1 MTVAAR
7 KSSLP
12 RAVAQYAHIGRSIA
26 SLGGY
31 TPVAAPLGVAAI
43 AMVMARRDADMQKP
57 AQSAKV
63 KRNESC
69 PCGSG
74 KKYKKCCGA
83 TVH

>member
-1 MTVAAR
+1 M
-7 KSSLP
+7 
-12 RAVAQYAHIGRSIA
+12 
-26 SLGGY
+26 
-31 TPVAAPLGVAAI
+31 AAPLGVAAI
-43 AMVMARRDADMQKP
+43 ATVMAGRDADMQKP

-69 PCGSG
+69 PCGRSG

>member
-1 MTVAAR
+1 M
-7 KSSLP
+7 
-12 RAVAQYAHIGRSIA
+12 
-26 SLGGY
+26 
-31 TPVAAPLGVAAI
+31 AAPLGVAAI